1 MFHCSRSWLLC
12 SRIRSQAVG
21 FDDTFPSNGTGWLIS
36 LFQLDIITD
45 SCYTIALKTDPGL
58 PVMVA
63 GDPERKHMAQV
74 DAEGGIRYHNN
85 HIKSLVSI
93 YLF

>member
-1 MFHCSRSWLLC
+1 
-12 SRIRSQAVG
+12 
-21 FDDTFPSNGTGWLIS
+21 
-36 LFQLDIITD
+36 
-45 SCYTIALKTDPGL
+45 
-58 PVMVA
+58 MVA